1 MWISKHMPSS
11 VKSVRVGKEIFIG
24 AHYGLDPASGNL
36 VDGSVTD
43 EATACIKNLFQ
54 TLQDED
60 VNPKDV
66 VVCRVYITE
75 TSIHDVYD
83 PIYHDLF
90 PDNPPARVTVT
101 VGALPGGARIAIE
114 AEAVTDD

>member
-1 MWISKHMPSS
+1 MPSS

-24 AHYGLDPASGNL
+24 AHCGLDPHSGNL
-36 VDGSVTD
+36 FDGSVAD
-43 EATACIKNLFQ
+43 EATVCIKNLLQ

-66 VVCRVYITE
+66 VLCRVYITD
-75 TSIHDVYD
+75 TFIHDVYD

-90 PDNPPARVTVT
+90 PDNPPARLTV
-101 VGALPGGARIAIE
+101 VVSALPGGARIAID